1 MAIGSQAGW
10 AKATAGHRHK
20 NGFCNYVL
28 MNTHHLQSYC
38 ELDAAGRDLLR
49 RAFSRLRLSA
59 RAYDRILK
67 VARTIADL
75 DEEQKIQAKR
85 LAEAIAALDVAVL
98 MSQSA
103 VKGAKLLTV
112 CEP

>member
-1 MAIGSQAGW
+1 
-10 AKATAGHRHK
+10 
-20 NGFCNYVL
+20 